1 MKKSLKIL
9 SLVALISLTGCGDK
23 EKVNSSLNNTEL
35 DTVITENVDATK
47 AKLETVLKGEKVGV
61 KVSASVNESVNIVIN
76 GQTLSNAVM
85 SESIDA
91 IGNIDMKAGKEY
103 YDEYLARE
111 FEEVYDEYY
120 GFTQIVMKIN
130 EEKIAETAAKDTS
143 SYYLKIN
150 SSMSEAGQSDSTTRE
165 VWYLPTSMTLKADG
179 QTQESPH
186 DGSMNYM
193 FYEYTQIA
201 KEALEEMKNTSNAA
215 LPEEYQVIVD
225 FFEGKA
231 TSEEF
236 LPVFVE
242 LVYMVADIEFD
253 ISDPYTRQLLID
265 ILNEVQ
271 KIDYASLYV
280 ASTVEKEGELTL
292 TVSMDKAAIQA
303 NILTLINAF
312 KTSYIKILTSTGV
325 DANSIAMLTAEF
337 DLIINDVKNNMP
349 STFDVHSKMTFK
361 DGIVTSSEEVCK
373 LAGNIPQYGLMM
385 LGIDPTKTTGAC
397 TYSINMDSK
406 ASIEFGNEYYAV
418 PAKA

>member
-61 KVSASVNESVNIVIN
+61 KVSASVNESINIVVN
-76 GQTLSNAVM
+76 GQTLSDSRM

-91 IGNIDMKAGKEY
+91 IGNVDMKAGKEY

-111 FEEVYDEYY
+111 ND
-120 GFTQIVMKIN
+120 MNIN
-130 EEKIAETAAKDTS
+130 EEKIAEIAAKDTS

-150 SSMSEAGQSDSTTRE
+150 SSMSAAGQSDSTNGE
-165 VWYLPTSMTLKADG
+165 IWYSPTSMTVKTDG
-179 QTQESPH
+179 QTQELPH

-201 KEALEEMKNTSNAA
+201 KEALEEMKNTSNEA

-231 TSEEF
+231 TSEEV
-236 LPVFVE
+236 LPVFVA
-242 LVYMVADIEFD
+242 LVDMVADIEFD

-292 TVSMDKAAIQA
+292 TISMDKAAIQA

-312 KTSYIKILTSTGV
+312 KTSYIKNLTSAGV
-325 DANSIAMLTAEF
+325 DADSIAMLTAQF

-385 LGIDPTKTTGAC
+385 LGIDTTKTTGAC

-406 ASIEFGNEYYAV
+406 ASIEFGNEYYSV

>member
-61 KVSASVNESVNIVIN
+61 KVSASVNENINIVVN
-76 GQTLSNAVM
+76 GQILSDARM

-91 IGNIDMKAGKEY
+91 IGNVDMKAGKEY

-111 FEEVYDEYY
+111 ND
-120 GFTQIVMKIN
+120 MNIN
-130 EEKIAETAAKDTS
+130 EEKIAEIAAKDTS

-150 SSMSEAGQSDSTTRE
+150 SSMSAAGQSDSISEE

-179 QTQESPH
+179 QTQELPH

-201 KEALEEMKNTSNAA
+201 KEALEEMKNTSNEA

-385 LGIDPTKTTGAC
+385 LGIDPTTTTGAC